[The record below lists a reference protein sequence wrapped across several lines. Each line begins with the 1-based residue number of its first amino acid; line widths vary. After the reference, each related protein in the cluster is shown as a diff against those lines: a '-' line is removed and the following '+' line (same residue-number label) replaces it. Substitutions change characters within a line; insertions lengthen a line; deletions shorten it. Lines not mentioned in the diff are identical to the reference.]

1 MTQITIKCDPILG
14 ITSAVDSEGNM
25 AAAICHPDDVFDK
38 QKGIQLALQ
47 RLITPINYDDTVFVK
62 PDEPSKE
69 PFLEPRLAEYI
80 INYLVVRIGVL
91 PGAYL
96 DKIDWD
102 PQCINVKTVRPV
114 QYTLC
119 YETGEGWSVVENKLT
134 GKIAVTK
141 PDKIVKLS

>member
-1 MTQITIKCDPILG
+1 MTQITIKCDPVLG
-14 ITSAVDSEGNM
+14 ITTAIDNRGNK
-25 AAAICHPDDVFDK
+25 AASICHPDDTFDE

-47 RLITPINYDDTVFVK
+47 RLMTPINYDDTVFVK
-62 PDEPSKE
+62 PSLNGDE
-69 PFLEPRLAEYI
+69 PFLEPRLANYI
-80 INYLVVRIGVL
+80 INYLVCRLGVL

-96 DKIDWD
+96 DKIDWH

-119 YETGEGWSVVENKLT
+119 YETGDGWSIVENKLT

-141 PDKIVKLS
+141 PDYIVKL